1 MISPRRP
8 YLWLPAW
15 CVAVPVTLVAV
26 GLHFYFLCH
35 AGGFWRDEVNLI
47 NLAGLHSLRA
57 MSADS
62 FPVFM
67 PLLIR
72 FWETIGLGKTDAG
85 LRLLGALIGLGLP
98 ATLWLMA
105 WKFRRSPPLA
115 GLALLALNGTV
126 IVFGDSL
133 RAHGLGSLLILL
145 TAAAACWFLQKTCW
159 KRAVVWAALSML
171 SVQTLFQNAVFIF
184 AICVGAWVVWAR
196 QKNVRAAL
204 KVFLVGLAAAVSLL
218 PYLMNFISLN
228 VDASSLRTGIAP
240 ARLLATFDTAAGFPM
255 EQSRWLWFIFAV
267 AIVVLGVAA
276 LFPRLKMAGKLAAV
290 KKILPARWTT
300 LLVALI
306 AATGLLWFSALPA
319 SRWWFFLLLAVAVAV
334 LDGIHRP
341 PAEAET
347 TVPTAVQNENS
358 VCSGDWSLFAGT
370 TLLVAVVGFAA
381 FLWFAALPT
390 EPWYYLPLLA
400 LVAGCYEIG
409 LPVCG
414 HVRAAVL
421 GFSGVTAVI
430 ACVVIFSEHKAVN
443 WRFTNLDLLCPQ
455 LAAEAAPGDFV
466 IVSPWYCGISFERYF
481 KGDVRWET
489 VPPLADHAF
498 ARYDLVH
505 EQMQKTEVARPLIE
519 QAAAVLRAGH
529 RVWLVGMMAVP
540 APGEAPPA
548 DLPPPPLKFSGW
560 SDRPYTETWVL
571 QVNQFLSNHSREFK
585 MVFETPS
592 GNLNFMENVQ
602 LYRVE
607 GWHD

>member
-1 MISPRRP
+1 
-8 YLWLPAW
+8 
-15 CVAVPVTLVAV
+15 VAVPVTVVAV
-26 GLHFYFLCH
+26 GLHFYFLFH

-72 FWETIGLGKTDAG
+72 FWEIIGLGKTDAG

-98 ATLWLMA
+98 AALWLMA

-145 TAAAACWFLQKTCW
+145 TAAAAGWFLQKTSW
-159 KRAVVWAALSML
+159 KRAAVWAVLSVL

-184 AICVGAWVVWAR
+184 AICAGAWAVCAR
-196 QKNVRAAL
+196 QKKIRAAF

-218 PYLMNFISLN
+218 PYLTNFISLN
-228 VDASSLRTGIAP
+228 VGASSLRTGIAP
-240 ARLLATFDTAAGFPM
+240 ARLLATFDAAAGFPM
-255 EQSRWLWFIFAV
+255 EQSRWLWFVFALAVFVIGITAIFSRAKTPGGIAPAKFFLPVRWTMLLAALTAAAGFFWFAV
-267 AIVVLGVAA
+267 S
-276 LFPRLKMAGKLAAV
+276 
-290 KKILPARWTT
+290 PAN
-300 LLVALI
+300 
-306 AATGLLWFSALPA
+306 
-319 SRWWFFLLLAVAVAV
+319 RWWFFLWLGVAVAL
-334 LDGIHRP
+334 LDRNRA
-341 PAEAET
+341 PAELK
-347 TVPTAVQNENS
+347 TAAPASVQDEAPARD
-358 VCSGDWSLFAGT
+358 GDLSLFAGV
-370 TLLVAVVGFAA
+370 TLLVAVVGFAG
-381 FLWFAALPT
+381 FLWYAALPT
-390 EPWYYLPLLA
+390 EPWYFIPLLA
-400 LVAGCYEIG
+400 LAAGCFEIG
-409 LPVCG
+409 LPARG
-414 HVRAAVL
+414 HARAAVL

-430 ACVVIFSEHKAVN
+430 ACVVIFSDQKMVN

-466 IVSPWYCGISFERYF
+466 IVSPWYCGISFQRYF
-481 KGDVRWET
+481 KSDVRWET

-498 ARYDLVH
+498 ARYDLIH
-505 EQMQKTEVARPLIE
+505 EQMQKTEVVRPLIE
-519 QAAAVLRAGH
+519 QAEAALRAGH

-540 APGEAPPA
+540 APGETPPA

-585 MVFETPS
+585 MVFETPN

>member
-1 MISPRRP
+1 MISPCRP
-8 YLWLPAW
+8 HLGLPAW
-15 CVAVPVTLVAV
+15 CVAVPVTVVAV
-26 GLHFYFLCH
+26 GLHFYFLFH

-72 FWETIGLGKTDAG
+72 FWEIIGLGKTDAG

-98 ATLWLMA
+98 AALWLMA

-145 TAAAACWFLQKTCW
+145 TAAAAGWFLQKTSW
-159 KRAVVWAALSML
+159 KRAAVWAALSVL

-184 AICVGAWVVWAR
+184 AICAGAWAVCAR
-196 QKNVRAAL
+196 QKNIRAAF

-218 PYLMNFISLN
+218 PYLTNFISLN
-228 VDASSLRTGIAP
+228 VGASSLRTGISP
-240 ARLLATFDTAAGFPM
+240 TRLLATFDAAIGFPI

-267 AIVVLGVAA
+267 TILVLGVAA
-276 LFPRLKMAGKLAAV
+276 IFPRPKMAGKLAVV

-306 AATGLLWFSALPA
+306 AATGFLWFSVMPA
-319 SRWWFFLLLAVAVAV
+319 NRWWFFLLLAAAVAM
-334 LDGIHRP
+334 LDGSQHP
-341 PAEAET
+341 PTEAET
-347 TVPTAVQNENS
+347 TAPTATQIENS

-370 TLLVAVVGFAA
+370 TLLVAVVGFAG
-381 FLWFAALPT
+381 FLWYAALPT
-390 EPWYYLPLLA
+390 EPWYFIPLLA
-400 LVAGCYEIG
+400 LAAGCFEIG
-409 LPVCG
+409 LPARG
-414 HVRAAVL
+414 HARAAVW
-421 GFSGVTAVI
+421 GFSVVTAVI
-430 ACVVIFSEHKAVN
+430 ACVVIFSDQKMVN

-455 LAAEAAPGDFV
+455 LAAEAAPGDFI
-466 IVSPWYCGISFERYF
+466 IVSPWYCGITFQRYF
-481 KGDVRWET
+481 KSDVRWET

-498 ARYDLVH
+498 ARYDLIH
-505 EQMQKTEVARPLIE
+505 EQMQKTEVTRPLIE
-519 QAAAVLRAGH
+519 QAEEALRAGH

-540 APGEAPPA
+540 APGETPPT
-548 DLPPPPLKFSGW
+548 DLPSPPLKFSGW

-571 QVNQFLSNHSREFK
+571 QVNQFLSNHSHEFK
-585 MVFETPS
+585 MVFETPN